1 MGASPIWLISGVP
14 GAGKTTVA
22 IELCR
27 RYARAIHLPVDD
39 LRELVLS
46 GLASPLEW
54 TGETALQF
62 ELARRTAARAA
73 ADYAD
78 SGFAVVIDDVVR
90 EADMPQF
97 LPHLGRRTMRKVV
110 LLPSLDEAMR
120 RNRERTN
127 KTFSTQVLETVTRRL
142 FSTLREGCL
151 PSDGW
156 VVVDSSEMTPAMTVD
171 HILAA
176 SSPAGQDHLALK

>member
-1 MGASPIWLISGVP
+1 VAESPIWLISGVP

-27 RYARAIHLPVDD
+27 RYPKAIHLPLDD
-39 LRELVLS
+39 LRELVRS
-46 GLASPLEW
+46 GLANPLNW
-54 TGETALQF
+54 TAETASQF
-62 ELARRTAARAA
+62 ELARRNAARAA

-78 SGFAVVIDDVVR
+78 SGFAAVIDDVVR

-97 LPHLGRRTMRKVV
+97 LPHLRGRAPRKV
-110 LLPSLDEAMR
+110 LLRPSLADATR

-127 KTFSTQVLETVTRRL
+127 KSFNTDVLDTVTRRL
-142 FSTLREGCL
+142 YPTLNEGCP

-156 VVVDSSEMTPAMTVD
+156 LVIDTSEMTPAMTVD
-171 HILAA
+171 LILT
-176 SSPAGQDHLALK
+176 SSPPAGQDHLMLE